1 MTPHHISVLPGTKVV
16 PLLWAG
22 VVEAWL
28 LVVEAR
34 LLELGWLELLSCC

>member
-16 PLLWAG
+16 PLLWAVVV
-22 VVEAWL
+22 VVEAW
-28 LVVEAR
+28 